1 MVILA
6 VMVDLSITQEVV
18 LERAIMEPIH
28 PILLM
33 VVLGNLVLSQVF
45 LITGEEEAVELPI
58 VLVPEVMG
66 VMVEVA
72 VELLALPQA
81 VPGLMLDLLEVEV
94 LITLKQ
100 TLRVEMVE

>member
-6 VMVDLSITQEVV
+6 VMVDLSITLEVV
-18 LERAIMEPIH
+18 LEQAGMEPIH

-33 VVLGNLVLSQVF
+33 VVLDNLLLSQVL
-45 LITGEEEAVELPI
+45 LITGEEAVVELPI

-81 VPGLMLDLLEVEV
+81 VPALMLDLLEVEV

-100 TLRVEMVE
+100 ILQVEMVE

>member
-6 VMVDLSITQEVV
+6 VTVDLSTTLEAV
-18 LERAIMEPIH
+18 LEQAGMEPIH
-28 PILLM
+28 PIYLM
-33 VVLGNLVLSQVF
+33 VVLDKLLLSQVLHTF
-45 LITGEEEAVELPI
+45 GAVEAVELPI
-58 VLVPEVMG
+58 VLDLEAME

-81 VPGLMLDLLEVEV
+81 VPALMLDLLEVEV

-100 TLRVEMVE
+100 ILQVEMVE